1 MGFYHHNLLV
11 YYWSLRHPKD
21 LFGAKT
27 LLRDQGC
34 ELALGKRGGGVGH
47 ADGEV
52 LDEALSSGICLLV
65 LQRFPVVPAALWRG
79 IWLDLGC
86 GLTNDPR

>member
-11 YYWSLRHPKD
+11 YYWTLRHPKD

-27 LLRDQGC
+27 LLRDHVC
-34 ELALGKRGGGVGH
+34 ELALQKGDGGVGCPGGK
-47 ADGEV
+47 A

-65 LQRFPVVPAALWRG
+65 LEHLLVVPVQGNLAG
-79 IWLDLGC
+79 FGM
-86 GLTNDPR
+86 